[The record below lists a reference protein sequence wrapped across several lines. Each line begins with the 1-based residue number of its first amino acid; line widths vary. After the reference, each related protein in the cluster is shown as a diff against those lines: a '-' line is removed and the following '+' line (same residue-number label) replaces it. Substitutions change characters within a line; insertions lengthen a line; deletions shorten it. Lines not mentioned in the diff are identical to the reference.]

1 MLFNTTWQRNLYNFS
16 LLFASNVENLLAFML
31 QGLINERMLYLIEVF
46 LGMVYLFAVLS
57 NLYWFLTPLADREEF
72 DAMTKWIDVRVDR
85 AVYTVIKPFSWVK
98 RKYHAMKV
106 KAGFQVKESED
117 HNVNGNGK
125 LKGGV
130 MAAMR
135 MQNITSKSALLKKG
149 HSKDTAMMNRARM
162 GESDPFEG
170 HGRKSL

>member
-1 MLFNTTWQRNLYNFS
+1 
-16 LLFASNVENLLAFML
+16 ML
-31 QGLINERMLYLIEVF
+31 QSFINERMLHSIEVF

-85 AVYTVIKPFSWVK
+85 AVDTAIKPFRWVK
-98 RKYHAMKV
+98 RKYHAMKA
-106 KAGFQVKESED
+106 KAGFKAKEPED
-117 HNVNGNGK
+117 HNVNGSGEMK
-125 LKGGV
+125 RGV

-135 MQNITSKSALLKKG
+135 MQNLASKPALLKKG
-149 HSKDTAMMNRARM
+149 QSKDTATMNRARM
-162 GESDPFEG
+162 GESDPFQG

>member
-1 MLFNTTWQRNLYNFS
+1 
-16 LLFASNVENLLAFML
+16 ML
-31 QGLINERMLYLIEVF
+31 QGFINERMLHLIEVF

-85 AVYTVIKPFSWVK
+85 AVDTAIKPFLWVK
-98 RKYHAMKV
+98 RKYLAMKV
-106 KAGFQVKESED
+106 KAGFKAEEPEN
-117 HNVNGNGK
+117 HNVNGSGK
-125 LKGGV
+125 MKRGV

-135 MQNITSKSALLKKG
+135 MQNIASKPALLKKG
-149 HSKDTAMMNRARM
+149 QSKDTAMMNRARM
-162 GESDPFEG
+162 GESDPFQG